1 MNGFLLSTGWGEDFT
16 QPQQRLEYNPRQ
28 ALCVRLVFGADPGD
42 PKIRNLDLR
51 AARSEHI

>member
-16 QPQQRLEYNPRQ
+16 QPQQRLEYNVRQ
-28 ALCVRLVFGADPGD
+28 AKMCEAFGADPGD

-51 AARSEHI
+51 AVRFENI